1 MKAVQLVIKRQ
12 TTKKVIQLKAGL
24 FFQSI
29 IIFLFSKT
37 GQLFYPKF
45 SIKIYLEVEKQT
57 VESFLS
63 TFLSETRILS
73 IPILSTRTG
82 TTRT

>member
-12 TTKKVIQLKAGL
+12 TTKKIIQLKAGS
-24 FFQSI
+24 FFQSTN
-29 IIFLFSKT
+29 IFLFNKAS
-37 GQLFYPKF
+37 QLFYPKV

-73 IPILSTRTG
+73 IPI
-82 TTRT
+82 